1 MSCHVASCG
10 VPSAAPRAPK
20 SSLARIGAHIPA
32 CSSLCA
38 SAHSVSPCADW
49 RLPVTRIHSCTRI
62 QILSCLSTVQRTLST
77 LPDLVTVSP
86 DCWMSHCRVTQSG
99 DPTHPPYLSTEIL
112 IFISYLALCLGTAT
126 GWGRGSADRF
136 YRRDYSV
143 QGRPR
148 SAHASWDQGTGSNRA
163 HRYTHS
169 SHSHITALAVGTA
182 PSISANAN
190 PSSAIITPT
199 RCAQKRTCPHKR
211 VRARESAEWGAQ
223 RPWGRT

>member
-1 MSCHVASCG
+1 

-99 DPTHPPYLSTEIL
+99 DPTHRPSPISEIL
-112 IFISYLALCLGTAT
+112 SGSLSGH
-126 GWGRGSADRF
+126 WGRGSADRF

-163 HRYTHS
+163 HRTMADAEVDRPHR
-169 SHSHITALAVGTA
+169 
-182 PSISANAN
+182 
-190 PSSAIITPT
+190 PT
-199 RCAQKRTCPHKR
+199 GQSRCRSRTRDDQEVILK
-211 VRARESAEWGAQ
+211 
-223 RPWGRT
+223 